1 MRLIT
6 KPNQWSCILAAFAM
20 AMDVS
25 VEELVSVIEH
35 DGSEIVF
42 PGLSEPMCR
51 RGFHVQELIHAALWY
66 DLSVTPY
73 ELVPA
78 IQSTPLPDIRTPN
91 WFAIND
97 PRRKR
102 NFEII
107 VERHQGVITGR
118 GFRCNHAVAFEKGQ
132 IFDPDGR
139 TYPFSFQ
146 QCESLGFYAQCVWL
160 VLPIES

>member
-6 KPNQWSCILAAFAM
+6 KPNRWSCILAAFAM

-25 VEELVSVIEH
+25 VEELLSVIEH
-35 DGSEIVF
+35 DGSEIAF

-66 DLSVTPY
+66 DLTVTPY
-73 ELVPA
+73 ELMPA
-78 IQSTPLPDIRTPN
+78 ILPTPYPE
-91 WFAIND
+91 ND
-97 PRRKR
+97 HGSLVITQPRRKR

-107 VERHQGVITGR
+107 VEKHQGVITGR